1 MVVHAQPVSSV
12 SRRNL
17 IAPASPVAVRA
28 RPIAAPTGP
37 AVAPAEPPA
46 APARPA
52 AVPAA
57 APRYNFVWRNFRCIE
72 ENPNGEKHFLGD
84 TGPSREANAA
94 NSTTEHF
101 NLFIDQNVIHSL
113 CLETNRYANQNGVAG
128 FQDVALEEMMAFVAM
143 NIAMGI
149 VNTSD
154 FSFTSLVP
162 FSDEQRQILA
172 NSLLPSSKQQSK
184 RPWK

>member
-1 MVVHAQPVSSV
+1 MVVHAQPVSSA

-37 AVAPAEPPA
+37 AVAPAGPPA

-101 NLFIDQNVIHSL
+101 NLFIDQNVIHSFW
-113 CLETNRYANQNGVAG
+113 LETNRYANQNGVAG